1 MWCEGKKI
9 KTLGRRYPKAVL
21 PHVSYP
27 LSTKAFPAKMLGCEG
42 KIKKTFEKRRL
53 IEKWRLVRPYGLPV
67 RSGRTRSPK
76 PSDNG
81 RHRLHPITY

>member
-21 PHVSYP
+21 PH

-42 KIKKTFEKRRL
+42 KIEKTFEKRSL
-53 IEKWRLVRPYGLPV
+53 IE
-67 RSGRTRSPK
+67 SGV
-76 PSDNG
+76 
-81 RHRLHPITY
+81 